1 MKLSNLFYLVFT
13 LRKLEVVLNVVGR
26 PSVKTNLGDQ
36 VSERREENVEN
47 GRDRPYMYRS
57 LSMV

>member
-26 PSVKTNLGDQ
+26 PSVKTNLGHQ

-47 GRDRPYMYRS
+47 GRHRPYVYRS